1 MLKGNLDLV
10 NLRQAAGWAQDD
22 AQPDV
27 AVSLLVIDNDKLL
40 GRILANRYR
49 ADLENAGIGSG
60 RHGFEFQFPNSLTP
74 FEKHAVKVC
83 RETDGAELP
92 QSPIVIEPSQVFD
105 QAAQE
110 A

>member
-27 AVSLLVIDNDKLL
+27 PVSLLVIDNDKLL

-49 ADLENAGIGSG
+49 AGSRKC
-60 RHGFEFQFPNSLTP
+60 RHRQRPARFRSFNSPT
-74 FEKHAVKVC
+74 A
-83 RETDGAELP
+83 
-92 QSPIVIEPSQVFD
+92 
-105 QAAQE
+105 
-110 A
+110 